1 VTFPSLISPLAILTA
16 QFIHKGWNYGPES
29 RTGSMLKNIDLV
41 ERTWPTFLSDFHHFR
56 THKENYSG
64 ADTSGCRT
72 HNISTDLFL
81 ADEGIYTCGF
91 NLVFR
96 SGMFSPV
103 PTFVCFFS
111 FFFVVLN
118 RFLTVVSSAISHHF
132 CLCPISH
139 FLFLFQYYDPLP
151 GFVTSFFLL
160 SPTLLFFILSY
171 LAFSFFSPF
180 YPFLISFSICHYPT
194 ITFQPSFWIGLEF
207 CLSFIRQFFFLT
219 SLFHFSFCLPL
230 SNILMQF
237 NILVSFIFQDC
248 FLSYILHNF
257 RFHADSHF
265 FLQFQFL
272 NLFSLSFFHL
282 FKIVFCRSF
291 LSLSLVSLHPFH
303 ICSIVSVSS

>member
-139 FLFLFQYYDPLP
+139 FLFL
-151 GFVTSFFLL
+151 
-160 SPTLLFFILSY
+160 SPIL
-171 LAFSFFSPF
+171 
-180 YPFLISFSICHYPT
+180 
-194 ITFQPSFWIGLEF
+194 
-207 CLSFIRQFFFLT
+207 
-219 SLFHFSFCLPL
+219 
-230 SNILMQF
+230 
-237 NILVSFIFQDC
+237 
-248 FLSYILHNF
+248 
-257 RFHADSHF
+257 
-265 FLQFQFL
+265 
-272 NLFSLSFFHL
+272 
-282 FKIVFCRSF
+282 
-291 LSLSLVSLHPFH
+291 
-303 ICSIVSVSS
+303 

>member
-111 FFFVVLN
+111 FFFCRSKSFSHCCIVSHFTSFLSLSHFSFPFSLSNIMIHFLN
-118 RFLTVVSSAISHHF
+118 SLSAVFFYLPRWFSLFYPTSHSPFSHH
-132 CLCPISH
+132 S
-139 FLFLFQYYDPLP
+139 
-151 GFVTSFFLL
+151 T
-160 SPTLLFFILSY
+160 
-171 LAFSFFSPF
+171 FSL
-180 YPFLISFSICHYPT
+180 PFLISFSVCHC
-194 ITFQPSFWIGLEF
+194 QL
-207 CLSFIRQFFFLT
+207 
-219 SLFHFSFCLPL
+219 SLFSQV
-230 SNILMQF
+230 SG
-237 NILVSFIFQDC
+237 LV
-248 FLSYILHNF
+248 
-257 RFHADSHF
+257 
-265 FLQFQFL
+265 
-272 NLFSLSFFHL
+272 
-282 FKIVFCRSF
+282 
-291 LSLSLVSLHPFH
+291 
-303 ICSIVSVSS
+303 

>member
-111 FFFVVLN
+111 FFLSFEIVFSLLYRQPFHTIFVSVP
-118 RFLTVVSSAISHHF
+118 FLI
-132 CLCPISH
+132 
-139 FLFLFQYYDPLP
+139 
-151 GFVTSFFLL
+151 
-160 SPTLLFFILSY
+160 
-171 LAFSFFSPF
+171 SFFSSNIMIHFLDSLPAFFFYLPRCFSLFYPTSHSPF
-180 YPFLISFSICHYPT
+180 SHHSTFSLPFLISFSVCHCPT

-219 SLFHFSFCLPL
+219 SLFHFSF
-230 SNILMQF
+230 S
-237 NILVSFIFQDC
+237 S
-248 FLSYILHNF
+248 
-257 RFHADSHF
+257 
-265 FLQFQFL
+265 
-272 NLFSLSFFHL
+272 SL
-282 FKIVFCRSF
+282 
-291 LSLSLVSLHPFH
+291 
-303 ICSIVSVSS
+303 